1 VDFVSILNVI
11 PKGQQR
17 CGLSMPLLQQLVIII
32 DIVIIIII
40 IAELCIY
47 SATV

>member
-40 IAELCIY
+40 AELCIY